1 VKANFEITDDT
12 GNVVDTYED
21 IEKPFVWNKY
31 FEKPGL
37 YIITAFVTED
47 FGAVSEPSRINARFQ
62 AYFLVSSKDSP
73 EWSHRGDQF
82 FFCIFQ
88 KYSSFEK

>member
-1 VKANFEITDDT
+1 MNL
-12 GNVVDTYED
+12 ED

-62 AYFLVSSKDSP
+62 AYF
-73 EWSHRGDQF
+73 
-82 FFCIFQ
+82 
-88 KYSSFEK
+88 